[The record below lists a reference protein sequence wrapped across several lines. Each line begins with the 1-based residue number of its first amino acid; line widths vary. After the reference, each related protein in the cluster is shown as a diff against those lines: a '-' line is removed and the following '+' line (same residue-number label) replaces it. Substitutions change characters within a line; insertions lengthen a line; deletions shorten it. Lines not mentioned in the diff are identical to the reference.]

1 MGAKV
6 DVSMGTLCVDV
17 SVGRGRGVKV
27 CDAVTEAVRV
37 GMEVKVSD
45 AGGTVDVSATT
56 AEGDAVGLLL
66 LKLHARFAAIKRM
79 RK

>member
-1 MGAKV
+1 
-6 DVSMGTLCVDV
+6 
-17 SVGRGRGVKV
+17 
-27 CDAVTEAVRV
+27 
-37 GMEVKVSD
+37 MEVKVSD